1 MSFLHTI
8 FADAPQIAGEIVRDE
23 DLAREELK
31 GVIATFAT
39 KQRILARLVDG
50 ESIYLHL
57 HELAATLKDELAL
70 VERETAQ
77 EHEIIDDLRFL
88 SRDSAV
94 QRLESLRARVGGAI
108 SKDAYLTHMLSELRD
123 LLGAQ
128 ARKIKRISS
137 GTGDVDATQALIDL
151 LLIERDVIEK
161 LSAIDDF
168 RALYR
173 DLATGTKRESA
184 VHRIRARFSGKLLE
198 QMRSVAIGDD
208 GKAYSTD
215 GSYLS
220 DLCARV
226 FNHLEEGIAEAIAN
240 DAIAGHA
247 QADVEYV
254 QSTWFEEFVHEQVH
268 TDATSGKIVPSD
280 RTIDAF
286 ITGYRE
292 LYLAQARA
300 EQLT

>member
-23 DLAREELK
+23 DLARDELK
-31 GVIATFAT
+31 AIIATFAT

-50 ESIYLHL
+50 ESIHL
-57 HELAATLKDELAL
+57 HELAATLQDELAL
-70 VERETAQ
+70 VDQESAQ

-94 QRLESLRARVGGAI
+94 HRLESLRARVGGAI

-128 ARKIKRISS
+128 ARKIKRIST

-151 LLIERDVIEK
+151 LLIERDIIEK
-161 LSAIDDF
+161 LSTVDDF

-184 VHRIRARFSGKLLE
+184 VHRIRARFSGKLLD

-208 GKAYSTD
+208 GKAYGTD

-220 DLCARV
+220 ELCAQV

-254 QSTWFEEFVHEQVH
+254 QSEWFEQFVRDQVKK
-268 TDATSGKIVPSD
+268 DAASGKVVPSD
-280 RTIDAF
+280 RTINAF
-286 ITGYRE
+286 IDGYRQ
-292 LYLAQARA
+292 LYLAQARQETA
-300 EQLT
+300 